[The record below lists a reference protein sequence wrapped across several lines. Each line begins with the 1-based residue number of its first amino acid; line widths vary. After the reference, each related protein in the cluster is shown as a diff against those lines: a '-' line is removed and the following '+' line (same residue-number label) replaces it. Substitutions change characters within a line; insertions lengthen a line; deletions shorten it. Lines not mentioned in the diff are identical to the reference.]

1 MTGYYSKVGFSHY
14 VWLFCEPMDCS
25 LPGSSAHGISQAR
38 MLEWLA
44 ISFSRES
51 SWPRDWTFTSC
62 IEGGFFIAKPPG
74 KPCWMWL
81 VVCLFFKQICSPH
94 WAVNSKGHR
103 IFLSRTEHK
112 LLLNGWMEEKMDIFN
127 NSYARQL
134 GLSGR
139 KFLEDEV
146 N

>member
-1 MTGYYSKVGFSHY
+1 M
-14 VWLFCEPMDCS
+14 
-25 LPGSSAHGISQAR
+25 
-38 MLEWLA
+38 
-44 ISFSRES
+44 
-51 SWPRDWTFTSC
+51 
-62 IEGGFFIAKPPG
+62 
-74 KPCWMWL
+74 
-81 VVCLFFKQICSPH
+81 
-94 WAVNSKGHR
+94 NSKGHR

-112 LLLNGWMEEKMDIFN
+112 LLLNGWMEKKMDIFN

>member
-1 MTGYYSKVGFSHY
+1 M
-14 VWLFCEPMDCS
+14 
-25 LPGSSAHGISQAR
+25 
-38 MLEWLA
+38 
-44 ISFSRES
+44 
-51 SWPRDWTFTSC
+51 
-62 IEGGFFIAKPPG
+62 
-74 KPCWMWL
+74 
-81 VVCLFFKQICSPH
+81 
-94 WAVNSKGHR
+94 NSKDHS

-112 LLLNGWMEEKMDIFN
+112 LLLPGWREGKMDIFN